1 MSKVNL
7 KYVFYFLVISLS
19 AYLLVNTLI
28 LNSSNKIEDFSV
40 IRPINVQNSS
50 IRGDISNTPPAS
62 FNYELSAVRLGDEN
76 TSVIV
81 KKGGKEYVVQIN
93 ELLENKYKLIQ
104 VDKSVIIFE
113 FQGKKFTINNRFSMN
128 NFFKKSLLVTTLCAF
143 FIVHAQ
149 ETFILNYEDVDI
161 KKVTQDIANF
171 SKKTIILDPRV
182 KGKVTIFS
190 NSLLSSDEVW
200 DVYLRT
206 IQVNG
211 FSALNDE
218 NFVRIVPENEA
229 TRDQNSGESG
239 GEFITRVIELKN
251 RSSVELL
258 PLIKPIAGRQAN
270 VSSIASINSL
280 LIVDRKSNVER
291 ITEVVKSLDEDNTA
305 SVTIVDL
312 KNLSSVEAVRILEK
326 LKSQNNPTINN
337 FAAISFSASNSVI
350 VSANSITTN
359 IIKETLQQLDAD
371 AISEGSVAVI
381 YLKYANAE
389 EVAGIVSS
397 IASRFISSESE
408 KPIVTYHAPTNS
420 VVVSSD
426 ESNIATIKNLISKL
440 DIRRAQVLVEAIVVE
455 LSETAARSLGVE
467 TIFAGAEDGEI
478 PIGITRFQNGTGPDL
493 LGLTGSAIESGDN
506 ANFSNIAANSLL
518 NSQGIIAGI
527 GRISEDDD
535 SMIAIINAIDA
546 DKNSNILTTTSLLA
560 MDNEEA
566 STVIGQEIPIT
577 TGESLGSNNTNP
589 FRTTSREEVGIKLS
603 IKPQINEGNSVIL
616 EIKQEVSGV
625 AGPLTGTTD
634 LITNKRTIETT
645 VLVDNNQI
653 IVLGGLVD
661 EDIQEDIQRVPV
673 LGSIPILGKLFQS
686 SSESKVKKNLMVFL
700 RPKILVDSESVS
712 QISTEKYNF
721 IKAEQLLKQQSKLID
736 LTEDK

>member
-1 MSKVNL
+1 
-7 KYVFYFLVISLS
+7 
-19 AYLLVNTLI
+19 
-28 LNSSNKIEDFSV
+28 
-40 IRPINVQNSS
+40 
-50 IRGDISNTPPAS
+50 
-62 FNYELSAVRLGDEN
+62 
-76 TSVIV
+76 
-81 KKGGKEYVVQIN
+81 
-93 ELLENKYKLIQ
+93 
-104 VDKSVIIFE
+104 
-113 FQGKKFTINNRFSMN
+113 MN

-700 RPKILVDSESVS
+700 RPKILVDSESVT

>member
-1 MSKVNL
+1 
-7 KYVFYFLVISLS
+7 
-19 AYLLVNTLI
+19 
-28 LNSSNKIEDFSV
+28 
-40 IRPINVQNSS
+40 
-50 IRGDISNTPPAS
+50 
-62 FNYELSAVRLGDEN
+62 
-76 TSVIV
+76 
-81 KKGGKEYVVQIN
+81 
-93 ELLENKYKLIQ
+93 
-104 VDKSVIIFE
+104 
-113 FQGKKFTINNRFSMN
+113 MN

-143 FIVHAQ
+143 FVVQAQ

-190 NSLLSSDEVW
+190 NSSLSSDEVW

-280 LIVDRKSNVER
+280 LVVDRKSNVER
-291 ITEVVKSLDEDNTA
+291 ITEVVQSLDEDNTA

-337 FAAISFSASNSVI
+337 FVAISFSASNSVI

-359 IIKETLQQLDAD
+359 IIKETLQQLDDD

-603 IKPQINEGNSVIL
+603 VKPQINEGNSVIL

-653 IVLGGLVD
+653 IVLGGLID

-673 LGSIPILGKLFQS
+673 LGSIPVLGKLFQS

-700 RPKILVDSESVS
+700 RPKILVDSQSVS

-736 LTEDK
+736 LTKDK

>member
-1 MSKVNL
+1 
-7 KYVFYFLVISLS
+7 
-19 AYLLVNTLI
+19 
-28 LNSSNKIEDFSV
+28 
-40 IRPINVQNSS
+40 
-50 IRGDISNTPPAS
+50 
-62 FNYELSAVRLGDEN
+62 
-76 TSVIV
+76 
-81 KKGGKEYVVQIN
+81 
-93 ELLENKYKLIQ
+93 
-104 VDKSVIIFE
+104 
-113 FQGKKFTINNRFSMN
+113 MN

-143 FIVHAQ
+143 FVVQAQ

-190 NSLLSSDEVW
+190 NSSLSSDEVW

-258 PLIKPIAGRQAN
+258 PLIKPIAGRQAS

-280 LIVDRKSNVER
+280 LVVDRKSNVER
-291 ITEVVKSLDEDNTA
+291 ITEVVQSLDEDNTA

-337 FAAISFSASNSVI
+337 FVAISFSASNSVI

-359 IIKETLQQLDAD
+359 IIKETLQQLDDD

-603 IKPQINEGNSVIL
+603 VKPQINEGNSVIL

-673 LGSIPILGKLFQS
+673 LGSIPVLGKLFQS

-736 LTEDK
+736 LTKDK

>member
-1 MSKVNL
+1 M
-7 KYVFYFLVISLS
+7 
-19 AYLLVNTLI
+19 
-28 LNSSNKIEDFSV
+28 NS
-40 IRPINVQNSS
+40 
-50 IRGDISNTPPAS
+50 
-62 FNYELSAVRLGDEN
+62 
-76 TSVIV
+76 
-81 KKGGKEYVVQIN
+81 
-93 ELLENKYKLIQ
+93 
-104 VDKSVIIFE
+104 
-113 FQGKKFTINNRFSMN
+113 
-128 NFFKKSLLVTTLCAF
+128 FFKKSLLVATLCT
-143 FIVHAQ
+143 FIVAHAQ

-190 NSLLSSDEVW
+190 NSSLSSDEVW

-280 LIVDRKSNVER
+280 LVVDRKSNVER
-291 ITEVVKSLDEDNTA
+291 ITEVVQSLDEDNTA

-337 FAAISFSASNSVI
+337 FVAISFSASNSVI

-359 IIKETLQQLDAD
+359 IIKETLQQLDDD

-467 TIFAGAEDGEI
+467 TIFAGAEDGK
-478 PIGITRFQNGTGPDL
+478 TL
-493 LGLTGSAIESGDN
+493 LVLINYGSASASEIVAGALKDHKRAIIVGENSFGKGSVQSIIPLKNRGAIRLTVAKYYLPSGKSISEVGVRPDIEVNEEGDDFRIKTDTDN
-506 ANFSNIAANSLL
+506 QLNYAIKLL
-518 NSQGIIAGI
+518 NG
-527 GRISEDDD
+527 
-535 SMIAIINAIDA
+535 
-546 DKNSNILTTTSLLA
+546 
-560 MDNEEA
+560 
-566 STVIGQEIPIT
+566 
-577 TGESLGSNNTNP
+577 
-589 FRTTSREEVGIKLS
+589 
-603 IKPQINEGNSVIL
+603 
-616 EIKQEVSGV
+616 
-625 AGPLTGTTD
+625 
-634 LITNKRTIETT
+634 
-645 VLVDNNQI
+645 
-653 IVLGGLVD
+653 
-661 EDIQEDIQRVPV
+661 
-673 LGSIPILGKLFQS
+673 
-686 SSESKVKKNLMVFL
+686 
-700 RPKILVDSESVS
+700 
-712 QISTEKYNF
+712 
-721 IKAEQLLKQQSKLID
+721 
-736 LTEDK
+736 

>member
-1 MSKVNL
+1 M
-7 KYVFYFLVISLS
+7 
-19 AYLLVNTLI
+19 
-28 LNSSNKIEDFSV
+28 NS
-40 IRPINVQNSS
+40 
-50 IRGDISNTPPAS
+50 
-62 FNYELSAVRLGDEN
+62 
-76 TSVIV
+76 
-81 KKGGKEYVVQIN
+81 
-93 ELLENKYKLIQ
+93 
-104 VDKSVIIFE
+104 
-113 FQGKKFTINNRFSMN
+113 
-128 NFFKKSLLVTTLCAF
+128 FFKKSLLVSTLCSL
-143 FIVHAQ
+143 FIAHAQ

-190 NSLLSSDEVW
+190 NSSLSSDEVW

-229 TRDQNSGESG
+229 TRDQNSGESD

-291 ITEVVKSLDEDNTA
+291 MTEVVQSLDKDNTA
-305 SVTIVDL
+305 SVTIIDL
-312 KNLSSVEAVRILEK
+312 ENLSSVEAVRILEK

-337 FAAISFSASNSVI
+337 FVAISFSASNSVI

-397 IASRFISSESE
+397 IASRFISSETE
-408 KPIVTYHAPTNS
+408 KPIVTHHAPTNS

-603 IKPQINEGNSVIL
+603 VKPQINEGNSVIL

-673 LGSIPILGKLFQS
+673 LGSIPVLGKLFQS